1 MDPNMVSL
9 EKLRIESEKKPSTRS
24 KVVPSAP
31 LKEPRSIANVTTT
44 LKPKAAR
51 TLFAKEDN

>member
-1 MDPNMVSL
+1 MDPTRLSL
-9 EKLRIESEKKPSTRS
+9 EKLCIESEKKPST

-31 LKEPRSIANVTTT
+31 LKEPRSTKNMTTT

>member
-1 MDPNMVSL
+1 MVSL

-24 KVVPSAP
+24 MVVPSAP
-31 LKEPRSIANVTTT
+31 LKEPRSTANVPTT

>member
-1 MDPNMVSL
+1 MLSL
-9 EKLRIESEKKPSTRS
+9 EKLRMESEKKPSTKS

-44 LKPKAAR
+44 TLKPKAAR

>member
-1 MDPNMVSL
+1 MLSL
-9 EKLRIESEKKPSTRS
+9 EKLCIESEKKPSTRS

-31 LKEPRSIANVTTT
+31 LKEQRSTVNVITV